1 MKQLDFEVKFK
12 EIENILKKGKS
23 IVLCTSNGNKV
34 AARAV
39 FYCLFKGCIYFV
51 TSKAYNKCK
60 QIDKNNNVALC
71 IENIQIEGIASILG
85 HATLEINNKIFEYIQ
100 KYCPEIYRYT
110 KLKNSVLVEIKINN
124 VQMWIKG
131 REFIN
136 FENKTAY
143 RIG

>member
-1 MKQLDFEVKFK
+1 MKQLDFELKSK
-12 EIENILKKGKS
+12 EIEKTLKRGKS

-39 FYCLFKGCIYFV
+39 YYCLFNGHIYFV

-60 QIDKNNNVALC
+60 QIEKNNNVALC
-71 IENIQIEGIASILG
+71 IENIQIEGIATILG
-85 HATLEINNKIFEYIQ
+85 HATLEVNNKIFEYIQ
-100 KYCPEIYRYT
+100 KNCSDIYKFT
-110 KLKNSVLVEIKINN
+110 KYKNTVLIEIKINN
-124 VQMWIKG
+124 VEMWIKG

-136 FENKTAY
+136 YENKTAY